1 MPTRPSWTRTGA
13 RQFNF
18 PSGWGVPTST
28 PSSPNRSSRTSTSTA
43 RPSGSTAACASRRRA
58 PEPVTERSAA
68 PDIGPE
74 ASILDLLELERID
87 PDLFRA
93 SYVFQEEWA
102 LYGGQVA
109 AQALLAAGL
118 SVEPNRLPHS
128 LHGYFL
134 RPGDA
139 SRPVVFQVFR
149 DRDGRSYSAR
159 RVVALQNGR
168 VIFNMAASFQRS
180 GCSPVDATESRAPQT
195 SGPQEA
201 MRHEIPRLASYEG
214 RTAQQPFPDLAFPT
228 RFWAR
233 CTADLPDD
241 PLLHAATLTYLSDI
255 STGLVRF
262 DDEDFSSSSSL
273 DHALWFH
280 RPIDA
285 TEWTLMDCVPHTV
298 ANGRGFYSGSLW
310 AHDGTLLASL
320 TQEALFRQRKPKP
333 RSISQQGRP

>member
-1 MPTRPSWTRTGA
+1 
-13 RQFNF
+13 
-18 PSGWGVPTST
+18 
-28 PSSPNRSSRTSTSTA
+28 
-43 RPSGSTAACASRRRA
+43 
-58 PEPVTERSAA
+58 VTERSAA
-68 PDIGPE
+68 PDIGHE

-87 PDLFRA
+87 LDLFRA
-93 SYVFQEEWA
+93 SYVFQDQWA

-118 SVEPNRLPHS
+118 SVEPDRLPHS

-134 RPGDA
+134 RPGDT
-139 SRPVVFQVFR
+139 SRPVIFQVFR
-149 DRDGRSYSAR
+149 DRDGASYSAR

-180 GCSPVDATESRAPQT
+180 GWSPVDKTETRAPRT
-195 SGPQEA
+195 SDPKTA
-201 MRHEIPRLASYEG
+201 MPYDIPRLVSYEG
-214 RTAQQPFPDLAFPT
+214 RRAEQPFPDLDFPS

-241 PLLHAATLTYLSDI
+241 PLLHAASLTYLSDI

-262 DDEDFSSSSSL
+262 HGQEFSSSSSL

-285 TEWTLMDCVPHTV
+285 SEWTLMDCVPHTV

-310 AHDGTLLASL
+310 ASDGTLLASL
-320 TQEALFRQRKPKP
+320 TQEALFRQR
-333 RSISQQGRP
+333 RP